1 MSKSSDRPPASGRL
15 RLVVSNKFVVV
26 GEGQPP
32 ALSILQGDR
41 NDENSEPPPA
51 VAQII
56 PLPSPAVKAC
66 ADRLVASYH
75 NEQPLQPGR
84 LCLRV
89 ECSGIAADLLEA
101 AVFELERR
109 GWTITSADFPDNDI
123 RQAKALWLRP
133 YC

>member
-1 MSKSSDRPPASGRL
+1 MSQSSDRPPTSGRL

-41 NDENSEPPPA
+41 NDQNSEPPA
-51 VAQII
+51 VARII

-66 ADRLVASYH
+66 ADRLVAAYH
-75 NEQPLQPGR
+75 NEQPLQPR

-101 AVFELERR
+101 AVIELERR
-109 GWTITSADFPDNDI
+109 GWTITSADFPNTDI